1 MELSGLG
8 LPDSCSPTFCI
19 CKESNPLCWRRGAGS
34 TSRSAC
40 AREFSRP
47 TLIFVALISAMAPL
61 TYQVPILIAH
71 PWLMAGAGFLV
82 NGGQGIAPLVLVLAP
97 TESVPAKFAA
107 TAIGLATLVGE
118 TIGRGDSSGAGWRGR
133 KLLRPRGTAVDCQRR
148 SNFGFAGVFV
158 YDGNCSVQDR
168 PARIA

>member
-1 MELSGLG
+1 
-8 LPDSCSPTFCI
+8 
-19 CKESNPLCWRRGAGS
+19 
-34 TSRSAC
+34 
-40 AREFSRP
+40 
-47 TLIFVALISAMAPL
+47 LIFAALISAMAPL

-82 NGGQGIAPLVLVLAP
+82 NGGQGIAPLVLVLVP

-118 TIGRGDSSGAGWRGR
+118 TIGRGDSSGAAWRGR
-133 KLLRPRGTAVDCQRR
+133 KLLRPRGTALDCQRR
-148 SNFGFAGVFV
+148 SNLGFAGVFV